1 MKANWKNI
9 FVYLLIVLAA
19 VAILSPFLQNETS
32 VKEVSFSSFL
42 DMVDQGKIRDVTIA
56 GENIAGTLIDKGS
69 FRTRA
74 LSYPNLVPMLREK
87 GVNIKIESP
96 VESNWL
102 WNLAIQLLIPIAFFG
117 LLWWLLIRQ
126 AQNTNQQAIAFGRS
140 KVKPLVG
147 KVNVTFADVAGVD
160 EAKDELREIV
170 DFLKTPEKFQ
180 ALGAKMPKGLLLMG
194 APGTGKTLL
203 ARAIAGEAGVPF
215 FSISGSDFV
224 EMFVGVGAARVRSIF
239 QEAKKQTPAIIFMDE
254 IDAVG
259 RHRGAG
265 LGGGHDEREQT
276 LNQLLVEMDGF
287 DPKTNIIIIAATN
300 RPDILD
306 PALLRPG
313 RFDRQVVLDK
323 PDLRGREEILK
334 IHAKGKPLAADVD
347 LNIVARRSP
356 GFTGADLENVLN
368 EGAILAARADKKEVT
383 MEEVEEAIDRTIAGP
398 EKKSR
403 IISDKEKSIVAHH
416 EVGHAILS
424 KILPDADP
432 VHKISIL
439 PRGMA
444 LGYTLQLPQQDKHL
458 VSRAEALDQITVL
471 MGGRVSQ
478 AIIFY

>member
-180 ALGAKMPKGLLLMG
+180 AL
-194 APGTGKTLL
+194 
-203 ARAIAGEAGVPF
+203 
-215 FSISGSDFV
+215 
-224 EMFVGVGAARVRSIF
+224 
-239 QEAKKQTPAIIFMDE
+239 
-254 IDAVG
+254 AV
-259 RHRGAG
+259 
-265 LGGGHDEREQT
+265 
-276 LNQLLVEMDGF
+276 
-287 DPKTNIIIIAATN
+287 
-300 RPDILD
+300 
-306 PALLRPG
+306 
-313 RFDRQVVLDK
+313 
-323 PDLRGREEILK
+323 
-334 IHAKGKPLAADVD
+334 
-347 LNIVARRSP
+347 
-356 GFTGADLENVLN
+356 
-368 EGAILAARADKKEVT
+368 
-383 MEEVEEAIDRTIAGP
+383 
-398 EKKSR
+398 
-403 IISDKEKSIVAHH
+403 
-416 EVGHAILS
+416 
-424 KILPDADP
+424 
-432 VHKISIL
+432 
-439 PRGMA
+439 
-444 LGYTLQLPQQDKHL
+444 
-458 VSRAEALDQITVL
+458 
-471 MGGRVSQ
+471 
-478 AIIFY
+478 